1 MKYIMDHTMELE
13 FKLKQSYNTTR
24 TVVHTTN
31 AVTLMEILEEF
42 QMFLEGCGFE
52 IDGTLDVVPDE
63 EIYGTNIR
71 TDNSMD

>member
-63 EIYGTNIR
+63 ELYGTNIR

>member
-42 QMFLEGCGFE
+42 QMFLEVLKLKKKQMMKETKLKLVKF
-52 IDGTLDVVPDE
+52 
-63 EIYGTNIR
+63 Y
-71 TDNSMD
+71 

>member
-42 QMFLEGCGFE
+42 QMFLEGCGFH
-52 IDGTLDVVPDE
+52 IDGTLDVVTDE

>member
-42 QMFLEGCGFE
+42 QMFLEGCGFQ
-52 IDGTLDVVPDE
+52 IDGTLDVVTDE
-63 EIYGTNIR
+63 EIYGTNIH

>member
-1 MKYIMDHTMELE
+1 MNYIMNHTMELE

-42 QMFLEGCGFE
+42 QMFLEGCGFQ
-52 IDGTLDVVPDE
+52 IDGTLDVVSDE
-63 EIYGTNIR
+63 DLYGTNIR

>member
-1 MKYIMDHTMELE
+1 MKYIMDHSMELE
-13 FKLKQSYNTTR
+13 FKLKQSYENTR

-42 QMFLEGCGFE
+42 QMFLEGCGFQ

-63 EIYGTNIR
+63 EFYGTNTS
-71 TDNSMD
+71 TDYTLD

>member
-1 MKYIMDHTMELE
+1 MNYIMDHTMELE

-42 QMFLEGCGFE
+42 QMFLEGCGFQ
-52 IDGTLDVVPDE
+52 IDGTLDVVTDE

>member
-1 MKYIMDHTMELE
+1 MNYIMDHTMELE

>member
-42 QMFLEGCGFE
+42 QMFLKGCGFE
-52 IDGTLDVVPDE
+52 IDGTLDIVPDE
-63 EIYGTNIR
+63 ELYGTNIR

>member
-1 MKYIMDHTMELE
+1 MNYIMDHTMELE

-42 QMFLEGCGFE
+42 QMFLEGCGFQ

-71 TDNSMD
+71 TDNTLD

>member
-1 MKYIMDHTMELE
+1 MNYIMDHTMELE

-42 QMFLEGCGFE
+42 QMFLEGCGFQ
-52 IDGTLDVVPDE
+52 IDGTLDVVTDE

-71 TDNSMD
+71 TDNTLD

>member
-42 QMFLEGCGFE
+42 QMFLEGCGFQ
-52 IDGTLDVVPDE
+52 IDGTLDVVTDE

>member
-1 MKYIMDHTMELE
+1 MKYIMDHSMELE
-13 FKLKQSYNTTR
+13 FKLKQSYENTR

-42 QMFLEGCGFE
+42 QMFLEGCGFQ

-63 EIYGTNIR
+63 ELYGTNIR
-71 TDNSMD
+71 TDYSMD

>member
-42 QMFLEGCGFE
+42 QMFLEGCGFQ

>member
-1 MKYIMDHTMELE
+1 MKYIVDHTMELE

-52 IDGTLDVVPDE
+52 IDGTLDVVSDE